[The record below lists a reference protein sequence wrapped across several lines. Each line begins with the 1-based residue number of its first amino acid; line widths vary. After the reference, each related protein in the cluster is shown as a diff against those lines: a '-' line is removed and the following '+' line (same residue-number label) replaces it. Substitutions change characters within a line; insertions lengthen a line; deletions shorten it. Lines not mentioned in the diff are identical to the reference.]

1 MSEIERL
8 ESLKGKLNE
17 EEKLQFAQCVDIFNT
32 SFKDMI
38 KNVGVQIV
46 GEKGSVYKST
56 NLLVAFEKIY
66 SLAKKYGVDFPEIAN
81 EHDARLYVIKYGKEI
96 LFN

>member
-46 GEKGSVYKST
+46 GEKASLKLQMSKM
-56 NLLVAFEKIY
+56 LVCM
-66 SLAKKYGVDFPEIAN
+66 
-81 EHDARLYVIKYGKEI
+81 
-96 LFN
+96 

>member
-1 MSEIERL
+1 MYEIERL

-17 EEKLQFAQCVDIFNT
+17 EEKLQFDQCIDVFNT

-38 KNVGVQIV
+38 KNVGIQIV
-46 GEKGSVYKST
+46 SEKGSVYKST
-56 NLLVAFEKIY
+56 NLLPAFERIY
-66 SLAKKYGVDFPEIAN
+66 FLAKKYDVDFPEITN
-81 EHDARLYVIKYGKEI
+81 EQDARLYIVKYGKEI

>member
-38 KNVGVQIV
+38 KNVGVQIA

-56 NLLVAFEKIY
+56 NLLAEFKKV
-66 SLAKKYGVDFPEIAN
+66 SLLAKKYGVDFPEITN
-81 EHDARLYVIKYGKEI
+81 EQDARLYVVKYGKEI